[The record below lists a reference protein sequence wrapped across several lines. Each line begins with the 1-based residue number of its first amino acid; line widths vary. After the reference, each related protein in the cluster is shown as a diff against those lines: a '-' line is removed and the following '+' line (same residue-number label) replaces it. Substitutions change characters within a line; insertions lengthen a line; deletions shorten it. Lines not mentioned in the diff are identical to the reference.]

1 MIENNVISVILL
13 SNLKTNICGRKSAK
27 PSQDSIILAI
37 QILNPKLQLAYEVE
51 LLFNMQVY
59 DFTSIMIALMALQ
72 A

>member
-1 MIENNVISVILL
+1 MILL

-27 PSQDSIILAI
+27 PSQDNIILAI

-59 DFTSIMIALMALQ
+59 DFTSIMIVLMALQ